1 MGAAVDLKWDQTQRM
16 GEWIDL
22 GVLPLEKGA
31 TLTIDPTAS
40 TGTVIA
46 DGFALVPETR

>member
-1 MGAAVDLKWDQTQRM
+1 M

-22 GVLPLEKGA
+22 GVLSLEKGA
-31 TLTIDPTAS
+31 TLTIDPEAS

-46 DGFALVPETR
+46 DGFALMPETR